1 MTDLQ
6 PVPQNDT
13 LLQLRRLTQKID
25 KAHPTPADLQT
36 IRDFLAEHPDLWE
49 AIGDLA
55 QHAAN
60 NLINRTNANPLVAES
75 LKQYVRHQK
84 ADLNYHTA
92 SPLERILVEQVTM
105 AWLRLNFTELAYNE
119 LINQPLPPSLADHWD
134 KRLSAAQHRFLQ
146 ACQALARISKL
157 TRTTPPLQIN
167 IAAPGGQQINIL
179 NQTSPPDGLTP
190 PENQK

>member
-1 MTDLQ
+1 LTDLQ

-13 LLQLRRLTQKID
+13 LLQLRQLTQKID

-49 AIGDLA
+49 AIGNMA

-75 LKQYVRHQK
+75 LKQYVRHLK
-84 ADLNYHTA
+84 ADLNAHTA
-92 SPLERILVEQVTM
+92 SPLERILVEQVAM
-105 AWLRLNFTELAYNE
+105 SWLRLNFIELAYNE
-119 LINQPLPPSLADHWD
+119 QLSQSPDAPTLDHWD
-134 KRLSAAQHRFLQ
+134 KRLSAAQRRFLQ
-146 ACQALARISKL
+146 ACQTLARISKL

-179 NQTSPPDGLTP
+179 NQTSPPDGLSP
-190 PENQK
+190 PENQE